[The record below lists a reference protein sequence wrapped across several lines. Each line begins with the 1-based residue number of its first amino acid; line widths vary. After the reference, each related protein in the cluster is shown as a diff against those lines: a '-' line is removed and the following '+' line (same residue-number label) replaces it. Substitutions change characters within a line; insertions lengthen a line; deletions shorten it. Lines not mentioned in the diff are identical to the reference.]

1 MQDLNDMVFFAE
13 VAERGGFAAAGRALG
28 IPKSRLSR
36 RVAELE
42 ARLGVQLLQR
52 TTRQLS
58 LTPAGEL
65 YLRHSIAMRDAAE
78 AAAEAIAQVQTEP
91 RGLVR
96 ISCPITLAQSNF
108 GVLVSQFMLRYPAVQ
123 IEMRILNRA
132 VDLIEE
138 GIDLALRVRPV
149 IEDSTTLV
157 AKQFAIARPMLVASP
172 EQLRRQG
179 PVGKLDDLA
188 RLDTVAQSASDGRV
202 NWSLEGPG
210 GAMRTVQFKPRYL
223 ADDLLTL
230 KFAVVEGVGASILP
244 GYMCKEDLDAGRL
257 VEVLPEWRPPAG
269 ILHAVF
275 PSRRALV
282 PAIRKLIDFLDEHAG
297 TEGFEL
303 MV

>member
-13 VAERGGFAAAGRALG
+13 VAEHGGFAAAGRALG

-52 TTRQLS
+52 STRQLS

-65 YLRHSIAMRDAAE
+65 YLRHSLAMRDAAE

-96 ISCPITLAQSNF
+96 ISCPITLAQSGV

-123 IEMRILNRA
+123 VEMRILNRA
-132 VDLIEE
+132 VDPIEE

-157 AKQFAIARPMLVASP
+157 AKQFAAARGVLVASP
-172 EQLRRQG
+172 ALLRRQG
-179 PVGKLDDLA
+179 PVVAVDGLA
-188 RLDTVAQSASDGRV
+188 RLDTVAQTAADGRV
-202 NWSLEGPG
+202 QWHLEGPH
-210 GAMRTVQFKPRYL
+210 GATHTMQHKPRYL

-244 GYMCKEDLDAGRL
+244 DYMCKEDLAAGRL
-257 VEVLPEWRPPAG
+257 VEVLPGWGPAPG

-282 PAIRKLIDFLDEHAG
+282 PAIRHLIDFLAEHIGAG
-297 TEGFEL
+297 GFRL
-303 MV
+303 TV